1 MTLKKLLFILLVAS
15 STMAIAQVK
24 IGENPNS
31 IDTASI
37 LELESSNKAFVL
49 TRLTNAQM
57 QSITPLRG
65 ALVYNIDNQCVF
77 MYNGTQWNDLCGGS
91 GSTPGTFTFVDN
103 GNGTFTINYS
113 DGTSFTS
120 SDLTGPAGAD
130 GADGAQGPQG
140 IPGTNGLDGADGADG
155 VDGAVG
161 PQGPI
166 GLTGPAGAD
175 GVDGAV
181 GPAGAD
187 GADGAVGPQGPAGA
201 DGVDGAVGPQGI
213 P

>member
-1 MTLKKLLFILLVAS
+1 MNLKKLLFALLVVS
-15 STMAIAQVK
+15 STLATAQVK
-24 IGENPNS
+24 IGENPNNINS
-31 IDTASI
+31 ASI
-37 LELESSNKAFVL
+37 LELESSNKALVL
-49 TRLTNAQM
+49 TRLTTAQM

-77 MYNGTQWNDLCGGS
+77 MYNGTQWNDLCNGS

-120 SDLTGPAGAD
+120 SDLTGPTGPV
-130 GADGAQGPQG
+130 GPQG
-140 IPGTNGLDGADGADG
+140 SAGT
-155 VDGAVG
+155 DGAVG

-166 GLTGPAGAD
+166 GLTGPAGIDGTDGID
-175 GVDGAV
+175 GVDGAIGPQGPIGLTGPQGPIGLT

-187 GADGAVGPQGPAGA
+187 GIDGIDGT
-201 DGVDGAVGPQGI
+201 DGV
-213 P
+213 